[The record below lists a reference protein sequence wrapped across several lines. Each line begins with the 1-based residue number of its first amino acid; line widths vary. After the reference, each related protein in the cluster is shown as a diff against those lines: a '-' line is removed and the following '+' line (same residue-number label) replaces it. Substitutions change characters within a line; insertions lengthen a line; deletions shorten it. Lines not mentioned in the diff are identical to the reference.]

1 MSVLLGMFVFVADFR
16 FPTFQTSLL
25 HCITL
30 PKRVYSR
37 VMNMEKGICPASVI
51 IFKWLLFK
59 SPVFPSADLSET
71 LHASLNMF
79 SEAEPYVPFALL

>member
-1 MSVLLGMFVFVADFR
+1 
-16 FPTFQTSLL
+16 
-25 HCITL
+25 
-30 PKRVYSR
+30 
-37 VMNMEKGICPASVI
+37 MNMEKGICPASVI